1 MLQVHQKKALQG
13 QSNFHDYEKDGGRLV
28 GIGKSLKDKL
38 NCLEEYNSV
47 SLQLEN
53 MKNFLG
59 GLSF

>member
-1 MLQVHQKKALQG
+1 
-13 QSNFHDYEKDGGRLV
+13 V

-38 NCLEEYNSV
+38 NCLEVEYNSV